1 MQCREKQSP
10 GLKSWLGQ
18 LVSRRHP
25 NVVTIALA
33 NKMARVAWALLTK
46 GETYRPALIKRHMEA
61 AALQLV
67 A

>member
-10 GLKSWLGQ
+10 GLRDWLGQ
-18 LVSRRHP
+18 LVSRAHP

-33 NKMARVAWALLTK
+33 NKMARMAWALLAK
-46 GETYRPALIKRHMEA
+46 GETYRPALMASNMEA
-61 AALQLV
+61 AAPQLV